1 MTHNFT
7 ATQARNLSTTD
18 QVIYNE
24 IDFINRAILADAL
37 AGNLQTT
44 VNDGTTMTESTP
56 VVTVVSTGYA
66 DGWTPGGT
74 LTIAGTTVTLS
85 SGVNDG
91 TNIDQATAD
100 INAAGVVGLVATND
114 GSEITLTYETPRTT
128 WSLILAEDSGALG
141 ELGFTSGTFSAPAPE
156 STEYY
161 SVWSGQTED
170 RKKSFEFSE
179 VVNHF
184 QGLGYS
190 ILAKLNTESQTAT
203 FMWEVYW

>member
-1 MTHNFT
+1 MANALT
-7 ATQARNLSTTD
+7 ATQARNVSTTD

-44 VNDGTTMTESTP
+44 VNNGTLMTESTP
-56 VVTVVSTGYA
+56 VVTVTSTGYA

-74 LTIAGTTVTLS
+74 FTIAGTTVTLS

-114 GSEITLTYETPRTT
+114 GSEITLSYETPMSV
-128 WSLILAEDSGALG
+128 WSLTLTEGSGALG
-141 ELGFTSGTFSAPAPE
+141 ELGFTSGTFSAMNPE

-170 RKKSFEFSE
+170 RKKSFEFAE

-184 QGLGYS
+184 QSCGYS
-190 ILAKLNTESQTAT
+190 ILAKLNNDSAVAT